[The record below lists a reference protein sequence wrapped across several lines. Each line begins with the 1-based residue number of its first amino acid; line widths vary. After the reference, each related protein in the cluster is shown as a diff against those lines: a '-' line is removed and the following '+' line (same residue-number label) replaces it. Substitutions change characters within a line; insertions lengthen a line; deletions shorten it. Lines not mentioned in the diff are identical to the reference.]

1 MVMDKMD
8 SNQLFEKTR
17 KEANVFFILALIFT
31 ALGYLYPYLGMGVIG
46 ILMMTICFFSAKHS
60 CQISSGF
67 KLGEPKIIMYVSGMI
82 MVIFLISIVTITAG
96 SFVLWVAKF
105 FNEMIIR

>member
-1 MVMDKMD
+1 MNSDH
-8 SNQLFEKTR
+8 LFEKTK
-17 KEANVFFILALIFT
+17 KEAYFFFIMAIIFT
-31 ALGYLYPYLGMGVIG
+31 VIGYLYPYLGMGVIG
-46 ILMMTICFFSAKHS
+46 TLMMTICFFTAKHS